1 MTFLGRLKK
10 ECRVMVDSRV
20 KGSNFELKVCRLI
33 KDNLNY
39 DVKRNIQSQYQE
51 KGQPDIIIP
60 GWSIE
65 CKAYQ
70 RGTTYKKAWLKQA
83 RDSAKLVGLTPV
95 LIYKFNNSPI
105 KCVISLDVL
114 SRNFSSGHDLVCEV
128 DIDTWFYIVRERDG

>member
-1 MTFLGRLKK
+1 MA
-10 ECRVMVDSRV
+10 DSRN
-20 KGSNFELKVCRLI
+20 KGASFERKICKLI

-39 DVKRNIQSQYQE
+39 DAKRNLDQYQA
-51 KGQPDIIIP
+51 KGQADIVIP

-70 RGTTYKKAWLKQA
+70 KGTTYKKAWLQQT
-83 RDSAKLVGLTPV
+83 RESAKLLGLTPV
-95 LIYKFNNSPI
+95 LIYKFNNCPI

-114 SRNFSSGHDLVCEV
+114 SRNFSAGHDLVCEV